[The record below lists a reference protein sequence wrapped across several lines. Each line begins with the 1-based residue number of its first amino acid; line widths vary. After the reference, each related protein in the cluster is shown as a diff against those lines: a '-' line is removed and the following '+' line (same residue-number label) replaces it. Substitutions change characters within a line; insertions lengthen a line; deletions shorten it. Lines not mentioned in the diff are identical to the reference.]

1 MGMDQIKI
9 LDEFAADLR
18 DRGLSKYTVLT
29 YPKYALALSKFTGGD
44 LLAVNE
50 EMLGKYLSH
59 LRAEGIAQTSL
70 KRYFASLSTFYEFL
84 VYKKYITLNPVS
96 SAFKKRY
103 LKSYKSHNPAQRRQ
117 CPTVEQVRLFV
128 AGIPLREKAP
138 IVLLFKTGI
147 RRSELT
153 SLDVND
159 LDLEKLTIYLKP
171 TGKRSNEVV
180 YFDPETRL
188 LLAKWLQ
195 RREKIKKKNRDAE
208 KALFLDSQGGRL
220 QPVALYVMFRKHAT
234 FAGLHDPASE
244 QLRDKLSPHCA
255 RHWFTT
261 QLLERSC
268 PREFVQ
274 ELRGDNSIAAVDIYS
289 HLDPKKLKQSYL
301 DCIPSIL

>member
-1 MGMDQIKI
+1 MGMDQIK
-9 LDEFAADLR
+9 LLEEFAADLH
-18 DRGLSKYTVLT
+18 DRGLSKYTMLT

-84 VYKKYITLNPVS
+84 VYKKYITTNPVS

-147 RRSELT
+147 RRSELA

-180 YFDPETRL
+180 YIDPETRL

-195 RREKIKKKNRDAE
+195 RRERIEKKNRDAE
-208 KALFLDSQGGRL
+208 RALFLDSQGGRL
-220 QPVALYVMFRKHAT
+220 RPATINVMFRKHAT
-234 FAGLHDPASE
+234 YAGLHDPTSKK
-244 QLRDKLSPHCA
+244 LRDKLSPHCA

-261 QLLERSC
+261 QLIERSC

-274 ELRGDNSIAAVDIYS
+274 ELRGDKSNAAVDIYS
-289 HLDPKKLKQSYL
+289 HLDSKKLKQSYL
-301 DCIPSIL
+301 DCIPSLL